1 MEIRF
6 RSILLAT
13 TFLTLMMPATELA
26 AQSDEIDED
35 ESTSL
40 VEPQIERVE
49 FDESQIDSF
58 DFELA
63 IYGGVLA
70 MEHFDTNPVVGLKI
84 GYHVSEDFFVQ
95 GSYGKSDVGE
105 TSFEK
110 LSGGAP
116 LLSDSERDVEY
127 YLFSIGFNL
136 LPGEAFLTDSTTLNT
151 VLYIS
156 GGMGVTEFAGDD
168 RSTIAL
174 AVGYRTIFIDGFS
187 VDVEMRDLI
196 FDIDIFGEDET
207 THNIEL
213 TLSLNLFF

>member
-1 MEIRF
+1 M
-6 RSILLAT
+6 LWV
-13 TFLTLMMPATELA
+13 MPASKLA
-26 AQSDEIDED
+26 AQSDEED
-35 ESTSL
+35 STDL
-40 VEPQIERVE
+40 IEPQIERVE
-49 FDESQIDSF
+49 FDESQIDAY
-58 DFELA
+58 DFEFA

-70 MEHFDTNPVVGLKI
+70 IEDFDTNEVYGLKL

-95 GSYGKSDVGE
+95 GSYGQSDTGE
-105 TSFEK
+105 TSYEK
-110 LSGGAP
+110 LTGGAQ
-116 LLSDSERDVEY
+116 LLSDSEREVEY
-127 YLFSIGFNL
+127 YLIAIGFNL

-174 AVGYRTIFIDGFS
+174 AVGYRTIFFDGFS

-196 FDIDIFGEDET
+196 WDMDIFGEDET

-213 TLSLNLFF
+213 TVALNIFF

>member
-6 RSILLAT
+6 RSFLLAIS
-13 TFLTLMMPATELA
+13 FLTLTLPATEAA
-26 AQSDEIDED
+26 AQSDED
-35 ESTSL
+35 ESTNL
-40 VEPQIERVE
+40 IEPQIERVE

-63 IYGGVLA
+63 VYGGVLA
-70 MEHFDTNPVVGLKI
+70 MEHFDTNTVVGLKF

-95 GSYGKSDVGE
+95 ASYGVSEVGE

-116 LLSDSERDVEY
+116 LLSNSERDVEY
-127 YLFSIGFNL
+127 YLFSVGFNL

-156 GGMGVTEFAGDD
+156 GGIGSTDFAGDD
-168 RSTIAL
+168 RSTIAF
-174 AVGYRTIFIDGFS
+174 AVGYRTILLDGFS

-196 FDIDIFGEDET
+196 FDLDTFGEDET

-213 TLSLNLFF
+213 TLALNLFF

>member
-6 RSILLAT
+6 RSILLAIS
-13 TFLTLMMPATELA
+13 FLTLTMPTTRLA
-26 AQSDEIDED
+26 AQSDEDEG
-35 ESTSL
+35 TSL
-40 VEPQIERVE
+40 IEPQIERVE
-49 FDESQIDSF
+49 FDESQIDSY

-70 MEHFDTNPVVGLKI
+70 MEHFDTNPVVGLKL

-105 TSFEK
+105 TSFER

-116 LLSDSERDVEY
+116 LLSDSEREVEY

-151 VLYIS
+151 VLYVS
-156 GGMGVTEFAGDD
+156 GGMGVTKFAGDD
-168 RSTIAL
+168 RSTIAV
-174 AVGYRTIFIDGFS
+174 AVGYRTIIIDALS
-187 VDVEMRDLI
+187 VDLEMRDLI
-196 FDIDIFGEDET
+196 FDLDIFGEDET

-213 TLSLNLFF
+213 TVALNLFF

>member
-13 TFLTLMMPATELA
+13 TFLALMMPATELA

-35 ESTSL
+35 ENTNL
-40 VEPQIERVE
+40 IEPLIERVE
-49 FDESQIDSF
+49 FDESQIDSY

-70 MEHFDTNPVVGLKI
+70 MEHFDTNAVVGLKI

-105 TSFEK
+105 TSFER

-127 YLFSIGFNL
+127 YIFSIGFNL

-156 GGMGVTEFAGDD
+156 GGMGVTKFAGDD
-168 RSTIAL
+168 QSTIAL

-187 VDVEMRDLI
+187 VDIEMRDLI
-196 FDIDIFGEDET
+196 MDIDTFGEDDT
-207 THNIEL
+207 THNLEL
-213 TLSLNLFF
+213 TLALNMFF

>member
-6 RSILLAT
+6 RSILLAISFVT
-13 TFLTLMMPATELA
+13 LTLSAGRLA
-26 AQSDEIDED
+26 AQSDED
-35 ESTSL
+35 ESANL
-40 VEPQIERVE
+40 IEPQIERVE

-58 DFELA
+58 DFEFA

-110 LSGGAP
+110 LSGGAS

-174 AVGYRTIFIDGFS
+174 AIGYRTIFIDGFS

-196 FDIDIFGEDET
+196 FDLDIFGEDET

>member
-1 MEIRF
+1 METRF
-6 RSILLAT
+6 RSIFLAISFLLWV
-13 TFLTLMMPATELA
+13 MPASKLA
-26 AQSDEIDED
+26 AQSDEED
-35 ESTSL
+35 STDL
-40 VEPQIERVE
+40 IEPQIERVE
-49 FDESQIDSF
+49 FDESQIDAY
-58 DFELA
+58 DFEFA

-70 MEHFDTNPVVGLKI
+70 IEDFDTNEVYGLKL

-95 GSYGKSDVGE
+95 GSYGQSDTGE
-105 TSFEK
+105 TSYEK
-110 LSGGAP
+110 LTGGAQ
-116 LLSDSERDVEY
+116 LLSDSEREVEY
-127 YLFSIGFNL
+127 YLIAIGFNL

-174 AVGYRTIFIDGFS
+174 AVGYRTIFFDGFS

-196 FDIDIFGEDET
+196 WDMDIFGEDET

-213 TLSLNLFF
+213 TVALNIFF

>member
-6 RSILLAT
+6 RSILLAIS
-13 TFLTLMMPATELA
+13 FLTLTMPTTRLA
-26 AQSDEIDED
+26 AQSDEDEG
-35 ESTSL
+35 TSL
-40 VEPQIERVE
+40 IEPQIERVE
-49 FDESQIDSF
+49 FDESQIDSY

-70 MEHFDTNPVVGLKI
+70 MEHFDTNPVIGLKL

-95 GSYGKSDVGE
+95 ASYGFSKVGE

-110 LSGGAP
+110 ISGGAP
-116 LLSDSERDVEY
+116 LLSDDERDVEY

-156 GGMGVTEFAGDD
+156 GGVGSTDFAGDD
-168 RSTIAL
+168 RSTIAF
-174 AVGYRTIFIDGFS
+174 AVGYRTIVLDGFS

-196 FDIDIFGEDET
+196 FDLDTFGEDDT

>member
-6 RSILLAT
+6 RSILLAA
-13 TFLTLMMPATELA
+13 TFLTLTMPATELA
-26 AQSDEIDED
+26 AQSDED

-40 VEPQIERVE
+40 IEPQIERVE
-49 FDESQIDSF
+49 FDESQINSY
-58 DFELA
+58 DFE
-63 IYGGVLA
+63 ISVYGGVLA
-70 MEHFDTNPVVGLKI
+70 MEHFDTNPVIGLKL

-105 TSFEK
+105 TSFER

-116 LLSDSERDVEY
+116 LLSDDERDVEY

-168 RSTIAL
+168 RSTIAF
-174 AVGYRTIFIDGFS
+174 AVGYRTIFIDALS
-187 VDVEMRDLI
+187 LDVEVRDLI
-196 FDIDIFGEDET
+196 FDLDTFGEDET

-213 TLSLNLFF
+213 TVALNLFF

>member
-6 RSILLAT
+6 RSILLAA
-13 TFLTLMMPATELA
+13 TFLTLTMPATELA
-26 AQSDEIDED
+26 AQSDED

-40 VEPQIERVE
+40 IEPQIERVE
-49 FDESQIDSF
+49 FDESPIDSY
-58 DFELA
+58 DFE
-63 IYGGVLA
+63 ISVYGGVLA
-70 MEHFDTNPVVGLKI
+70 MEHFDTNPVIGLKL

-105 TSFEK
+105 TSFER

-116 LLSDSERDVEY
+116 LLSDDERDVEY

-168 RSTIAL
+168 RSTIAF
-174 AVGYRTIFIDGFS
+174 AVGYRTIFIDALS
-187 VDVEMRDLI
+187 LDVEVRDLI
-196 FDIDIFGEDET
+196 FDLDTFGEDET

-213 TLSLNLFF
+213 TVALNLFF

>member
-6 RSILLAT
+6 RSILLAA
-13 TFLTLMMPATELA
+13 TFLTLTMPATELA
-26 AQSDEIDED
+26 AQSDED

-40 VEPQIERVE
+40 IEPQIERVE
-49 FDESQIDSF
+49 FDESQIDSY
-58 DFELA
+58 DFE
-63 IYGGVLA
+63 ISVYGGVLA
-70 MEHFDTNPVVGLKI
+70 MEHFDTNPVVGLKL

-105 TSFEK
+105 TSFER

-116 LLSDSERDVEY
+116 LLSDDERDVEY

-168 RSTIAL
+168 RSTIAF
-174 AVGYRTIFIDGFS
+174 AVGYRTIFIDALS
-187 VDVEMRDLI
+187 LDVEVRDLI
-196 FDIDIFGEDET
+196 FDLDTFGEDET

-213 TLSLNLFF
+213 TVALNLFF

>member
-6 RSILLAT
+6 RSFLLAIS
-13 TFLTLMMPATELA
+13 FLTLTMPATEA
-26 AQSDEIDED
+26 VAQSDED
-35 ESTSL
+35 ESTNL
-40 VEPQIERVE
+40 IEPQIERVE

-63 IYGGVLA
+63 VYGGVLA
-70 MEHFDTNPVVGLKI
+70 MEHFDTNAVVGLKF

-95 GSYGKSDVGE
+95 ASYGFSKVGE

-110 LSGGAP
+110 ISGGAP
-116 LLSDSERDVEY
+116 LLSDDERDVEY

-156 GGMGVTEFAGDD
+156 GGVGSTDFAGDD
-168 RSTIAL
+168 RSTIAF
-174 AVGYRTIFIDGFS
+174 AVGYRTIVLDGFS

-196 FDIDIFGEDET
+196 FDLDTFGEDDT

>member
-6 RSILLAT
+6 RSILLAI
-13 TFLTLMMPATELA
+13 TFLVMLPATQLA

-35 ESTSL
+35 ENTNL
-40 VEPQIERVE
+40 IEPEIERVE
-49 FDESQIDSF
+49 FDESQIDSY

-70 MEHFDTNPVVGLKI
+70 LENFDTNPVLGLKI

-95 GSYGKSDVGE
+95 ASYGNSDSGE

-116 LLSDSERDVEY
+116 LLSDDERDVEY
-127 YLFSIGFNL
+127 YIFSIGFNL

-151 VLYIS
+151 VLYVS
-156 GGMGVTEFAGDD
+156 GGMGITEFAGDD
-168 RSTIAL
+168 RSTIAV

-196 FDIDIFGEDET
+196 FDMDIFGEDDDT
-207 THNIEL
+207 THNLEL

>member
-6 RSILLAT
+6 RSILLAA
-13 TFLTLMMPATELA
+13 TFLTLTMPATELA
-26 AQSDEIDED
+26 AQSDED

-40 VEPQIERVE
+40 IEPQIERVE
-49 FDESQIDSF
+49 FDESQIDSY
-58 DFELA
+58 DFE
-63 IYGGVLA
+63 ISVYGGVLA
-70 MEHFDTNPVVGLKI
+70 MEHFDTNPVIGLKL

-105 TSFEK
+105 TSFER

-116 LLSDSERDVEY
+116 LLSDDERDVEY

-168 RSTIAL
+168 RSTIAF
-174 AVGYRTIFIDGFS
+174 AVGYRTIFIDALS
-187 VDVEMRDLI
+187 LDVEVRDLI
-196 FDIDIFGEDET
+196 FDLDTFGEDET

-213 TLSLNLFF
+213 TVALNLFF

>member
-1 MEIRF
+1 MEIRL

-13 TFLTLMMPATELA
+13 TFLALMMPATELV
-26 AQSDEIDED
+26 AQSDEIDEG
-35 ESTSL
+35 ESTNL
-40 VEPQIERVE
+40 IEPQIERVE
-49 FDESQIDSF
+49 FDESQIDSY

-63 IYGGVLA
+63 IYGGALV

-105 TSFEK
+105 TSFER

-136 LPGEAFLTDSTTLNT
+136 LPSEAFLTDSTTLNT
-151 VLYIS
+151 VLYVS

-168 RSTIAL
+168 RSTIAF

-187 VDVEMRDLI
+187 VDVEVRDLI
-196 FDIDIFGEDET
+196 FDLDTFGEDET

-213 TLSLNLFF
+213 TLALNLFF

>member
-6 RSILLAT
+6 RSILLAI
-13 TFLTLMMPATELA
+13 TFFVMMPVTQLA

-35 ESTSL
+35 ENTNL
-40 VEPQIERVE
+40 IEPEIERVE
-49 FDESQIDSF
+49 FDESQIDSY

-70 MEHFDTNPVVGLKI
+70 LEDFDTNPVVGLKI

-95 GSYGKSDVGE
+95 GSYGNSDSGE

-116 LLSDSERDVEY
+116 LLSDDERDVEY
-127 YLFSIGFNL
+127 YIFSIGFNL

-151 VLYIS
+151 VLYVS

-168 RSTIAL
+168 RSTIAF

-196 FDIDIFGEDET
+196 FDMDIFGEDDDT
-207 THNIEL
+207 THNLEL

>member
-6 RSILLAT
+6 RSFLLAIS
-13 TFLTLMMPATELA
+13 FLTLTLPATEAA
-26 AQSDEIDED
+26 AQSDED
-35 ESTSL
+35 ESTNL
-40 VEPQIERVE
+40 IEPQIERVE

-63 IYGGVLA
+63 VYGGVLA
-70 MEHFDTNPVVGLKI
+70 MEHFDTNAVVGLKF

-95 GSYGKSDVGE
+95 ASYGVSEVGE

-110 LSGGAP
+110 ISGGAP
-116 LLSDSERDVEY
+116 LLSDDERDVEY

-156 GGMGVTEFAGDD
+156 GGVGSTDFAGDD
-168 RSTIAL
+168 RSTIAF
-174 AVGYRTIFIDGFS
+174 AVGYRTILLDGFS

-196 FDIDIFGEDET
+196 FDLDTFGEDDT

-213 TLSLNLFF
+213 TLALNLFF

>member
-6 RSILLAT
+6 RSILLAIS
-13 TFLTLMMPATELA
+13 FLTLTMPATRLA
-26 AQSDEIDED
+26 AQSDED
-35 ESTSL
+35 ESTNL
-40 VEPQIERVE
+40 IEPQIERVE
-49 FDESQIDSF
+49 FDESQIDSY
-58 DFELA
+58 DFEIS

-70 MEHFDTNPVVGLKI
+70 MENFDSNTVVGLKL

-105 TSFEK
+105 TSFER

-116 LLSDSERDVEY
+116 LLSDDERDVEY

-151 VLYIS
+151 VLYVS
-156 GGMGVTEFAGDD
+156 GGMGVTKFAGDD
-168 RSTIAL
+168 RSTIAA
-174 AVGYRTIFIDGFS
+174 AVGYRTIIIDALS
-187 VDVEMRDLI
+187 VDIEMRDLI
-196 FDIDIFGEDET
+196 FDLDIFGEDET

-213 TLSLNLFF
+213 TVALNLFF

>member
-1 MEIRF
+1 
-6 RSILLAT
+6 
-13 TFLTLMMPATELA
+13 MPASKLA
-26 AQSDEIDED
+26 AQSDEED
-35 ESTSL
+35 STDL
-40 VEPQIERVE
+40 IEPQIERVE
-49 FDESQIDSF
+49 FDESQIDAY
-58 DFELA
+58 DFEFA

-70 MEHFDTNPVVGLKI
+70 IEDFDTNEVYGLKL

-95 GSYGKSDVGE
+95 GSYGQSDTGE
-105 TSFEK
+105 TSYEK
-110 LSGGAP
+110 LTGGAQ
-116 LLSDSERDVEY
+116 LLSDSEREVEY
-127 YLFSIGFNL
+127 YLIAIGFNL

-174 AVGYRTIFIDGFS
+174 AVGYRTIFFDGFS

-196 FDIDIFGEDET
+196 WDMDIFGEDET

-213 TLSLNLFF
+213 TVALNIFF

>member
-6 RSILLAT
+6 RSFLLAIS
-13 TFLTLMMPATELA
+13 FLTLTMPATEA
-26 AQSDEIDED
+26 VAQSDED
-35 ESTSL
+35 ESTNL
-40 VEPQIERVE
+40 IEPQIERVE

-63 IYGGVLA
+63 VYGGVLA
-70 MEHFDTNPVVGLKI
+70 MEHFDTNAVVGLKF

-95 GSYGKSDVGE
+95 ASYGFSKVGE

-110 LSGGAP
+110 ISGGAP
-116 LLSDSERDVEY
+116 LLSDDERDVEY

-156 GGMGVTEFAGDD
+156 GGVGSTDFAGDD
-168 RSTIAL
+168 RSTIAF
-174 AVGYRTIFIDGFS
+174 AVGYRTILLDGFS

-196 FDIDIFGEDET
+196 FDLDTFGEDDT

>member
-1 MEIRF
+1 
-6 RSILLAT
+6 
-13 TFLTLMMPATELA
+13 
-26 AQSDEIDED
+26 
-35 ESTSL
+35 
-40 VEPQIERVE
+40 
-49 FDESQIDSF
+49 
-58 DFELA
+58 
-63 IYGGVLA
+63 
-70 MEHFDTNPVVGLKI
+70 VGLKL

-105 TSFEK
+105 TSFER

-196 FDIDIFGEDET
+196 FDLDVFGEDET

>member
-6 RSILLAT
+6 RSILLAI
-13 TFLTLMMPATELA
+13 TFLVMMPATELA
-26 AQSDEIDED
+26 AQSEEIDED
-35 ESTSL
+35 ENTNL
-40 VEPQIERVE
+40 IEPQIERVE
-49 FDESQIDSF
+49 FDESQIDSY

-63 IYGGVLA
+63 IYVGVLA
-70 MEHFDTNPVVGLKI
+70 LENFDTNEVVGLKI
-84 GYHVSEDFFVQ
+84 GYHVTEDFFVQ
-95 GSYGKSDVGE
+95 GSYGKSESGE
-105 TSFEK
+105 TSFER

-116 LLSDSERDVEY
+116 LLSDDERDVEY
-127 YLFSIGFNL
+127 YIFSIGFNL

-207 THNIEL
+207 THNLEL

>member
-6 RSILLAT
+6 RSILLAAA
-13 TFLTLMMPATELA
+13 FLTLTMPATRLA
-26 AQSDEIDED
+26 AQSDED

-40 VEPQIERVE
+40 IEPQIERVE
-49 FDESQIDSF
+49 FDESQIDSY
-58 DFELA
+58 DFE
-63 IYGGVLA
+63 ISVYGGVLA
-70 MEHFDTNPVVGLKI
+70 MEHFDTNPVVGLKL

-105 TSFEK
+105 TSFER

-151 VLYIS
+151 VLYVS

-168 RSTIAL
+168 RSTIAF
-174 AVGYRTIFIDGFS
+174 AVGYRTIFIDALS

-196 FDIDIFGEDET
+196 FDLDIFGDDET

-213 TLSLNLFF
+213 TVALNLFF

>member
-1 MEIRF
+1 MEIRL
-6 RSILLAT
+6 RSFLLAIS
-13 TFLTLMMPATELA
+13 FLTLTMPATEA
-26 AQSDEIDED
+26 VAQSDED
-35 ESTSL
+35 ESTNL
-40 VEPQIERVE
+40 IEPQIERVE

-63 IYGGVLA
+63 VYGGVLA
-70 MEHFDTNPVVGLKI
+70 MEHFDTNAVVGLKF

-95 GSYGKSDVGE
+95 ASYGVSEVGE

-110 LSGGAP
+110 ISGGAP
-116 LLSDSERDVEY
+116 LLSDDERDVEY

-156 GGMGVTEFAGDD
+156 GGVGSTDFAGDD
-168 RSTIAL
+168 RSTIAF
-174 AVGYRTIFIDGFS
+174 AVGYRTILLDGFS

-196 FDIDIFGEDET
+196 FDLDTFGEDDT

>member
-6 RSILLAT
+6 RSILLAI
-13 TFLTLMMPATELA
+13 TFLVMWPATQLA

-35 ESTSL
+35 ENTNL
-40 VEPQIERVE
+40 IEPEIERVE
-49 FDESQIDSF
+49 FDESQIDSY

-63 IYGGVLA
+63 IYAGVLA
-70 MEHFDTNPVVGLKI
+70 LENFDTNEVVGLKI

-95 GSYGKSDVGE
+95 GSYGISDSGE

-116 LLSDSERDVEY
+116 LLSDDERDVEY
-127 YLFSIGFNL
+127 YIFSIGFNL

-151 VLYIS
+151 VLYVS
-156 GGMGVTEFAGDD
+156 GGMGVTKFAGDD
-168 RSTIAL
+168 RSTIAA

-196 FDIDIFGEDET
+196 FDMDIFGEDDDT
-207 THNIEL
+207 THNLEL